1 VVGKPFRKSS
11 GERVKTMMTLVDQ
24 ALSAQAGQCRR
35 MAHVL
40 TLTKKMLGLA
50 EEGEW
55 DQVADMEVLRRDDLR
70 ACFSDT
76 VPAADTELMAE
87 AMAALLSLNE
97 ELMAKLRV
105 ARSEVLAQGRERM
118 HKRSAVDSYQ
128 EIGASH

>member
-1 VVGKPFRKSS
+1 
-11 GERVKTMMTLVDQ
+11 MMTLVDQ

-40 TLTKKMLGLA
+40 TLTKEMLGLA
-50 EEGEW
+50 EEGQW
-55 DQVADMEVLRRDDLR
+55 DRVADLEVLRRDDLR

-105 ARSEVLAQGRERM
+105 ARSEVLAQGREHM

-128 EIGASH
+128 EIGANH

>member
-1 VVGKPFRKSS
+1 
-11 GERVKTMMTLVDQ
+11 MMKLVDQ
-24 ALSAQAGQCRR
+24 ALSDQAGQCRR

-40 TLTKKMLGLA
+40 TLTKQMLGLA
-50 EEGEW
+50 EEGQW
-55 DQVADMEVLRRDDLR
+55 DRVADMEMLRRDDLR
-70 ACFSDT
+70 ACFSDA

-105 ARSEVLAQGRERM
+105 ARSEVLALGREHM

-128 EIGASH
+128 EVGASQ

>member
-40 TLTKKMLGLA
+40 TLTKQMLGLA
-50 EEGEW
+50 EDGEW

>member
-1 VVGKPFRKSS
+1 
-11 GERVKTMMTLVDQ
+11 MMELVDQ
-24 ALSAQAGQCRR
+24 ALSTQAGQCRR

-40 TLTKKMLGLA
+40 TLTKQMLSLA
-50 EEGEW
+50 EDDQW
-55 DQVADMEVLRRDDLR
+55 DRVADIELLRRDDLR

-76 VPAADTELMAE
+76 VPVADAELMAE

-105 ARSEVLAQGRERM
+105 ARSEVLALGRERM

-128 EIGASH
+128 EIGSSH